1 MKYTFTDQLY
11 TNKTNVWYDGI
22 FLGEIF
28 TTMIE
33 RGGIDWDKYRSDK
46 TLRMSV
52 RERFEVKYIPSVK
65 INGTPSRVLGTFPS
79 KETAAAAMLESHRSH
94 ANGS

>member
-1 MKYTFTDQLY
+1 VKYTFTDQLY

-33 RGGIDWDKYRSDK
+33 RDGIDWDKYRSDK